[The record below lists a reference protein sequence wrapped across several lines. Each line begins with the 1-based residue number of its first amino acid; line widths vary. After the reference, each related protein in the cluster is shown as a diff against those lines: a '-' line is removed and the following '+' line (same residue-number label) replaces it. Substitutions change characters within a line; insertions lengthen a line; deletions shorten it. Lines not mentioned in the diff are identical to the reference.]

1 MIFRPTPARATEMT
15 ALIVLALLATTVGE
29 LPAQEPAAPPPP
41 ALAPTNLPLKTI
53 APGVLDLGLVRLDKQ
68 RGSVTIPAFVN
79 LKEGVIEYF
88 LVTSEGKTHE
98 SVLRTDAEPLHIHV
112 AMLLLGAR
120 GAGTNE
126 LPADPALRL
135 PGDKVTIEIVWK
147 RGTKER
153 RVRAESLVLDRN
165 RKATMTKGDWTYTG
179 SRMREDGF
187 AAQADGSI
195 ISLITDVDALVNNP
209 RPGREDDDR
218 WLSKAKSLPEFNEP
232 VQVVITL
239 NDLRKK
245 R

>member
-68 RGSVTIPAFVN
+68 SGSVTIPAFVN

-135 PGDKVTIEIVWK
+135 PGDKVTIESQPNNDVALRI
-147 RGTKER
+147 
-153 RVRAESLVLDRN
+153 
-165 RKATMTKGDWTYTG
+165 KGKP
-179 SRMREDGF
+179 S
-187 AAQADGSI
+187 
-195 ISLITDVDALVNNP
+195 
-209 RPGREDDDR
+209 
-218 WLSKAKSLPEFNEP
+218 KSL
-232 VQVVITL
+232 
-239 NDLRKK
+239 
-245 R
+245 